1 MCAVCLPIICLHLF
15 LFPKNKHVER
25 KSCLAFQYY
34 NVKLLY
40 VPYTNFF
47 DKLFFLSKDKLRIEC
62 VVLSKIKKEP
72 TKLLYINV
80 NNFLKLI

>member
-1 MCAVCLPIICLHLF
+1 MCVVYLPIRCLHPLS
-15 LFPKNKHVER
+15 FPKNKHVER
-25 KSCLAFQYY
+25 KSCMAFQYY

-62 VVLSKIKKEP
+62 VVLSKIK
-72 TKLLYINV
+72 
-80 NNFLKLI
+80 